1 MYVPN
6 EFASV
11 SLQYKAGFEM
21 LPGALEL
28 HSEEMLYT
36 RRITESFFFRG
47 DKLRVTTT
55 Q

>member
-36 RRITESFFFRG
+36 RRITVFFFGG